1 MSGDHW
7 DHYDINVKPTPRS
20 GWWLMVLLM
29 WDALVHR
36 TPDYERARS
45 VMTEGD

>member
-1 MSGDHW
+1 
-7 DHYDINVKPTPRS
+7 
-20 GWWLMVLLM
+20 LM

>member
-1 MSGDHW
+1 MSSREL

-29 WDALVHR
+29 WDAVFHR
-36 TPDYERARS
+36 TPNYERARS